1 MEASEIRIGNFVN
14 ARKTYHTWDAT
25 CLITGLTHKGIYVKY
40 GNGHII
46 PINIEPILL
55 TEEWLLKFS
64 FNKWDIKGDWVFEKV
79 IFKDFSIEQ
88 KMIICS
94 SGTCSLEEQENHPE
108 VDVETFI
115 IRDDIKY
122 VHQLQNLYFALTGKE
137 LEYEQN

>member
-1 MEASEIRIGNFVN
+1 MEASELRIGNLVN

-46 PINIEPILL
+46 PINIKPILL
-55 TEEWLLKFS
+55 TEEWLLKFGGIHETGGMYFFGNVGILHYRRENEFS
-64 FNKWDIKGDWVFEKV
+64 LMNYNYKKGQ
-79 IFKDFSIEQ
+79 IY
-88 KMIICS
+88 
-94 SGTCSLEEQENHPE
+94 T
-108 VDVETFI
+108 T
-115 IRDDIKY
+115 IKY